1 MDAVTGTLMI
11 DDLLYSDYWY
21 LVENLKPRLAP
32 HARFQ
37 RQKYRGN
44 VAYIL
49 QDPISGQF
57 LRLNYPAY
65 VLVTRLDGK
74 KTMGDIWQEAGTD
87 LKNELPH
94 QREVLQLLIQLRNA
108 GLLHGDL
115 QTDVGTLSKIIS
127 SDQRKKA
134 FQNVKNPL
142 GIRIPIWDPNR
153 FLDATSKYVNPIF
166 SKTGAFIWLVLVA
179 LGLITAAQNYD
190 SLTLNI
196 SDRVLSGNSLLMIAI
211 LYPLIK
217 SIHELG
223 HAYAVKKWGGEVHEI
238 GIMLIVFFPVPY
250 VDATASWEF
259 RDKRKRA
266 LVAAM
271 GVIVEL
277 LISALC
283 IMVWASAEPGLLRA
297 IAYTAAFTAGVST
310 LLFNGNPLL
319 RFDGYYVFSD
329 LVEMPNLGPKSTR
342 HLQYLFQY
350 YVLNNTQAVPV
361 ALDKS
366 EARLFFFYG
375 IASLLYRLM
384 VMVVILTLVA
394 TKFFFLGVMM
404 ACWAGVQMFLKPL
417 WKGILFLA
425 ISPSLL
431 NNRGQVFQRAAL
443 FVGVLLIALFMVPLP
458 SSVKLEGVVWAP
470 DDARILAGT
479 NGTVATV
486 LAKPG
491 QKLSAGDQ
499 VLELYD
505 PLLPAR
511 IEVIRAEIAE
521 LRQRYSALRVSN
533 RVDANVVRERLKYSL
548 AELDRER
555 ERLKSSMAKSSL
567 EGTLVLPRFEDL
579 VGRYMNKGELLGY
592 VTQNVTPVIRFVV
605 EQDMSDKVAERDG
618 SVEIRFSH
626 DIETIYSATII
637 RHTPTAVKDIPSGTL
652 TTLGGGDISLDP
664 SIADK
669 PTALVPVFLYDAKL
683 TRPMDEAYLGQRAYV
698 RVDLG
703 WEPLAFRLY
712 RAVRLAFLRQFDV

>member
-1 MDAVTGTLMI
+1 M
-11 DDLLYSDYWY
+11 DDLLHSDFWY
-21 LVENLKPRLAP
+21 LVERLKPRLAP
-32 HARFQ
+32 HAHFQ
-37 RQKYRGN
+37 RQKFRGN
-44 VAYIL
+44 IAYIL

-57 LRLNYPAY
+57 LRLNYAAY

-74 KTMGDIWQEAGTD
+74 KTMGDIWQEAGAD

-153 FLDATSKYVNPIF
+153 FLDATSKYVNPVF
-166 SKTGAFIWLVLVA
+166 SKTGAIIWFVLVA
-179 LGLITAAQNYD
+179 FGLISAAQNFD

-196 SDRVLSGNSLLMIAI
+196 TDRVLSGDSLLMIAI
-211 LYPLIK
+211 LYPVIK

-277 LISALC
+277 LISALA

-297 IAYTAAFTAGVST
+297 IAYTAAFIAGVST

-329 LVEMPNLGPKSTR
+329 MVEMPNLGPKSTR
-342 HLQYLFQY
+342 HLQHLFQY
-350 YVLNNTQAVPV
+350 YVLNNTHAVPV

-375 IASLLYRLM
+375 IASLVYRLL
-384 VMVVILTLVA
+384 VMVAILTLVA

-404 ACWAGVQMFLKPL
+404 ASWAGIQMFLKPL
-417 WKGILFLA
+417 WKGILFIA
-425 ISPSLL
+425 TSPSLL
-431 NNRGQVFQRAAL
+431 HNRGQVSRRAAL
-443 FVGVLLIALFMVPLP
+443 FVGALLIVLFVVPLP
-458 SSVKLEGVVWAP
+458 NSVKFEGVVWAP
-470 DDARILAGT
+470 DDARILAGI
-479 NGTVATV
+479 NGTVVTI
-486 LAKPG
+486 LTKPG
-491 QKLSAGDQ
+491 QQLSAGDN
-499 VLELYD
+499 VIGLYD

-511 IEVIRAEIAE
+511 LEVLKAEITE

-555 ERLKSSMAKSSL
+555 ERLKNSIAKSTL
-567 EGTLVLPRFEDL
+567 EGTLILPRYEDL
-579 VGRYMNKGELLGY
+579 QGRYMNKGDLLGF
-592 VTQNVTPVIRFVV
+592 VTQNVTPLIRFVV
-605 EQDMSDKVAERDG
+605 EQDMSDIIAETEG
-618 SVEIRFSH
+618 PVEIRFSH
-626 DIETIYSATII
+626 DIETIYSAKII
-637 RHTPTAVKDIPSGTL
+637 RRTPTAVKDIPSGTL
-652 TTLGGGDISLDP
+652 TTLGGGGISLDP
-664 SIADK
+664 SISDR
-669 PTALVPVFLYDAKL
+669 PMALVPIFLYDAEL
-683 TRPMDEAYLGQRAYV
+683 NRPMDRAYLGQRAYV
-698 RVDLG
+698 RIDLG
-703 WEPLAFRLY
+703 WEALAFKLY
-712 RAVRLAFLRQFDV
+712 RAARLAFLRQFDV